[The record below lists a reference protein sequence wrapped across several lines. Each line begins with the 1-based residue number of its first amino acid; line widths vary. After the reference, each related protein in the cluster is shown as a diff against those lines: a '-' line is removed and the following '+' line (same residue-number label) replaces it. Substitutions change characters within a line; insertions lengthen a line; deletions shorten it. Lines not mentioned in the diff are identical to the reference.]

1 MIDQLVAQRTV
12 PLLPYTAAAL
22 DRRTRETP
30 AQRSKFAR
38 VRHAR
43 VEYERKLRRVAR
55 TVGAITR
62 GLAEGAPLDNVAAV
76 QEALRRYARIV
87 EGWARRAAASMLAD
101 VMRRDEAAWA
111 AVSRNMSR
119 ALADEVRH
127 APTGEVT
134 RQLLEEQV
142 ELITSL
148 PLEAAARVHEIAM
161 RAMETGAR
169 ADELAEQI
177 MATGHVTASRAAL
190 IARTET
196 SRSSSVLLQARATHV
211 GSEGYIWRTSEDADV
226 RPLHK
231 KLSGQF
237 IRWDEPPVSGS
248 SGERAHAGQ
257 IYNCRC
263 WAEPVIPEFN
273 AEAA

>member
-1 MIDQLVAQRTV
+1 MIDQQV
-12 PLLPYTAAAL
+12 PLLPHTRAVL

-43 VEYERKLRRVAR
+43 VEYEKKLRRVAR

-62 GLAEGAPLDNVAAV
+62 GLAEGDPLASAAEV

-87 EGWARRAAASMLAD
+87 EQWARRAAASMLAD

-119 ALADEVRH
+119 SLAEEIRS

-134 RQLLEEQV
+134 RQLLEDQV

-148 PLEAAARVHEIAM
+148 PLEAATRVHELAM

-169 ADELAEQI
+169 AGELEEQI
-177 MATGHVTASRAAL
+177 MQTGHVTASRAAL
-190 IARTET
+190 IAHTET
-196 SRSSSVLLQARATHV
+196 ARASSVLLQARAEHV
-211 GSEGYIWRTSEDADV
+211 GSLGYIWRTSRDADV
-226 RPLHK
+226 RPDHRRLE
-231 KLSGQF
+231 GQF
-237 IRWDEPPVSGS
+237 VAWSDPPVADIRTGT
-248 SGERAHAGQ
+248 RAHAGC
-257 IYNCRC
+257 IWRCRC
-263 WAEPVIPEFN
+263 WAEPVIPEFK